1 MIRAT
6 FALGLLG
13 LAAATA
19 LVIWY
24 GAADVGRLL
33 AVGGLGIV
41 AASLL
46 HFIPM
51 LVNARAWQVL
61 VPGRGRPGLLVFTW
75 LVWVR
80 EAVNG
85 LLPVARIGGEVATV
99 RMMHQ
104 RGLSM
109 PVSIA
114 STVVDMTVSIASQF
128 LFTLLG
134 LGLVLAAVPDAPLV
148 WRLLLGLL
156 VAIPLVAGLFVVQK
170 VGLFQI
176 FQRLFRVISQGKWVR
191 FLDGAARV
199 DRRIGLMW
207 RRRQGV
213 LACLL
218 WQFAGWALGAGEIW
232 LALWAI
238 GHPVTL
244 AEALMI
250 EALAQAVS
258 SAAFVVPGALG
269 VQEGGFVLF
278 GALVGL
284 SPDVALALALARRVR
299 DLIVFVPAL
308 VLWQIGLGRRL
319 VASAS

>member
-24 GAADVGRLL
+24 GAGDVGRLL

-41 AASLL
+41 AASLF

-61 VPGRGRPGLLVFTW
+61 VPGRRRPGLLAFTW

-104 RGLSM
+104 RGLTM
-109 PVSIA
+109 PVAIA

-148 WRLLLGLL
+148 WRLMLGLL
-156 VAIPLVAGLFVVQK
+156 VAIPLVAVLFAVQK
-170 VGLFQI
+170 LGLFQI
-176 FQRLFRVISQGKWVR
+176 FQRLFRVISQGKWVS

-199 DRRIGLMW
+199 DRRIGIMW

-218 WQFAGWALGAGEIW
+218 WQFVGWTLGAGEIW

-299 DLIVFVPAL
+299 DLIIFVPAL

-319 VASAS
+319 VASVG

>member
-1 MIRAT
+1 LL
-6 FALGLLG
+6 FA
-13 LAAATA
+13 
-19 LVIWY
+19 
-24 GAADVGRLL
+24 
-33 AVGGLGIV
+33 
-41 AASLL
+41 
-46 HFIPM
+46 
-51 LVNARAWQVL
+51 
-61 VPGRGRPGLLVFTW
+61 
-75 LVWVR
+75 
-80 EAVNG
+80 
-85 LLPVARIGGEVATV
+85 
-99 RMMHQ
+99 
-104 RGLSM
+104 
-109 PVSIA
+109 
-114 STVVDMTVSIASQF
+114 
-128 LFTLLG
+128 
-134 LGLVLAAVPDAPLV
+134 
-148 WRLLLGLL
+148 
-156 VAIPLVAGLFVVQK
+156 VQK

-176 FQRLFRVISQGKWVR
+176 FQRLFRVISQGKWVS

-199 DRRIGLMW
+199 DRRIGVMW

-213 LACLL
+213 LACFF
-218 WQFAGWALGAGEIW
+218 WQFAGWSLGAGEIW

-244 AEALMI
+244 AEALML

-319 VASAS
+319 VASAT